1 MVTATRY
8 IGTCPVCYGQH
19 KLHKGVVVLHG
30 YLRPG
35 DGYIRGNCPGVGWQ
49 PFELSPD
56 GTIAFIE
63 GHLQPDLDRSEQFLN
78 KLLDGSITELRVE
91 VYEPVGW
98 GKRERKFKTITPDD
112 VNWRS
117 VLRSTTINTENH
129 IRYVKRDI
137 DERTQKVAAWRLEP
151 VHTEQEVVQ
160 QKARITDARRAQI
173 DEARAGRRAKREAL
187 DAKARAR
194 EQEQLDLI
202 EEYRELFHHLAAMP
216 QTQAVRAEAKLAWV
230 KMHKRMD
237 KKGYLHF
244 YPHKLQADE
253 SLETLGLALPYL
265 TRAGMAYSNDLG
277 WEPRP

>member
-8 IGTCPVCYGQH
+8 IGTCPVCYGHH

-63 GHLQPDLDRSEQFLN
+63 VNLQPDLDRSEAFLSR
-78 KLLDGSITELRVE
+78 LLDGTVSQLHVE
-91 VYEPVGW
+91 TYESVGW
-98 GKRERKFKTITPDD
+98 GKRERRLKAITPDD

-117 VLRSTTINTENH
+117 VLRSTIINTENH
-129 IRYVKRDI
+129 IRYLKRDI

-151 VHTEQEVVQ
+151 VRTEQEVVQ
-160 QKARITDARRAQI
+160 QKARMTDARRAQI
-173 DEARAGRRAKREAL
+173 DEARSAKRAKREAL
-187 DAKARAR
+187 DAKERAR
-194 EQEQLDLI
+194 VQEQLDLI
-202 EEYRELFHHLAAMP
+202 EEYRELFHHLAAQR
-216 QTQAVRAEAKLAWV
+216 QTDAVRAEAKAAWV

-253 SLETLGLALPYL
+253 SLQTLGLAVASSYGP
-265 TRAGMAYSNDLG
+265 GMAYSNDLG